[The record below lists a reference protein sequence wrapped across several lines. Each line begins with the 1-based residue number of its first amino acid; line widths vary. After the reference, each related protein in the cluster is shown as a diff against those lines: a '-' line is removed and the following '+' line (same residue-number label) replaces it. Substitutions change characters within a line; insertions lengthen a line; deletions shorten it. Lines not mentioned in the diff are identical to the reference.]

1 MSNINRHQ
9 FIENILTLIAYCVV
23 AIFAQG
29 AWKLLALGCLVNLN
43 IYWRRGEPK

>member
-1 MSNINRHQ
+1 MSNITRYQ
-9 FIENILTLIAYCVV
+9 FVENILPLTAYCLV

-43 IYWRRGEPK
+43 IYWRRGEQK